1 MKKYFFSDLKKFLIS
16 NNIKIITKFKDN
28 DYFTGINSLDLSNS
42 SELTFLHNTKY
53 LDLISS
59 TKAKGCFINEKYIK
73 NLTPSCIPIFVDNPY
88 LAFALTT
95 NFLYPKKKSNNT
107 IEKNSSI
114 NKNSILGKNI
124 QIDNN
129 VVIYKDTKISNNCI
143 ISSNSTIG
151 PNVFIDEGTHVM
163 SNCNISNAIIGKNS
177 FIQSGAVIGGKGFGF
192 TPESKIEIRHIGK
205 VIIGDNVDIGSNTT
219 IDRASLS
226 STTIGDNVRIDNLVQ
241 IAHGVSIGKN
251 TIIAAQC
258 GIAGSTK
265 IGENCLLGGQ
275 VGISGHLEIGD
286 NVRIAAKSGVTKN
299 IKSDSII
306 AGFPAIDIKKWKKL
320 MINQLK
326 KINDS

>member
-1 MKKYFFSDLKKFLIS
+1 MTKYLFSDLKKFLIS
-16 NNIKIITKFKDN
+16 NNIKIISEFKDN
-28 DYFTGINSLDLSNS
+28 DYFTGINSLDLSDN

-53 LDLISS
+53 LNLIAS
-59 TKAKGCFINEKYIK
+59 TKAKGCFINEKYKK
-73 NLTPSCIPIFVDNPY
+73 NLISSCIPILVDNPY

-107 IEKNSSI
+107 IVKNSSVD
-114 NKNSILGKNI
+114 KNSVLGKNI

-129 VVIYKDTKISNNCI
+129 VVICEETKISNDCI

-177 FIQSGAVIGGKGFGF
+177 LIQSGAVIGGKGFGF
-192 TPESKIEIRHIGK
+192 TPDTKIEIRHIGK
-205 VIIGDNVDIGSNTT
+205 VIIGNNVDIGSNTT
-219 IDRASLS
+219 IDRGAIA
-226 STTIGDNVRIDNLVQ
+226 STTIEDNVRIDNLVQ

-265 IGENCLLGGQ
+265 IGANCLMGGQ
-275 VGISGHLEIGD
+275 VGISGHLKIGD
-286 NVRIAAKSGVTKN
+286 NVRIAAKSGVTKD

-326 KINDS
+326 KIK